1 LEALSIQYSAAQLKL
16 STAGS
21 FSSGGLALKLEEMAI
36 DSPSMGIV
44 GDGDIDLV
52 DKKVDIKL
60 YVAPIKVLDSLV
72 KKIPLVKRI
81 RGGNLLSIPF
91 TIKGDLSDPKVT
103 QSSK

>member
-1 LEALSIQYSAAQLKL
+1 M
-16 STAGS
+16 
-21 FSSGGLALKLEEMAI
+21 EEMAI

-72 KKIPLVKRI
+72 KKIPIVKRI